1 MCPAQQ
7 GGHQFAAAVVG
18 DVGHVGVGEMLHK
31 LHVEKSLRRE
41 RAGAAEAVLVRGG
54 LGFSIRSASE
64 VMPDA
69 GSTPQPMVNSEIC
82 AMGVKLS

>member
-1 MCPAQQ
+1 MRQEVGHRGVGHADVPAQQ

-31 LHVEKSLRRE
+31 LHVEKSLCCE

-54 LGFSIRSASE
+54 LGFFHK
-64 VMPDA
+64 V
-69 GSTPQPMVNSEIC
+69 G
-82 AMGVKLS
+82 K